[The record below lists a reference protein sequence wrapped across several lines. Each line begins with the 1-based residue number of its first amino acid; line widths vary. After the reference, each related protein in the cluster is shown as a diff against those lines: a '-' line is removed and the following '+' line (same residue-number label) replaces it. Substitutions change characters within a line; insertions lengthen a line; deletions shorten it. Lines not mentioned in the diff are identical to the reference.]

1 MIPKYLSEILNS
13 CGCIVLVGS
22 GRSGK
27 TATAHHITQH
37 TNKPI
42 YALEYPQSN
51 FQYLPSN
58 WQSINRNEVFTLTDC
73 ILFVDDSAL
82 FASSRNFNSTWSKK
96 WVQFQTII
104 SHKNITVIFI
114 VQSTN
119 LLDIGILRSQRMAV
133 LYKYSD
139 NVNIMYEREE
149 FKQIAIL
156 SNQIISKARLQH
168 FDIHPKSWVYDLE
181 LKQVWNH
188 NLPHYWNDN
197 LSTPYRDYIVGQ
209 EVKIE

>member
-1 MIPKYLSEILNS
+1 MTLIPKYLHEMLNTT
-13 CGCIVLVGS
+13 GCICVIGS

-27 TATAHHITQH
+27 TSTAHFITQF
-37 TNKPI
+37 TNKQI
-42 YALEYPQSN
+42 YALEYPQQN
-51 FQYLPSN
+51 FEYLPNN
-58 WQSINRNEVFTLTDC
+58 WQSISKENVFNLKDC

-82 FASSRNFNSTWSKK
+82 FASSRNFNSNWSKK

-119 LLDIGILRSQRMAV
+119 LLDIGVLRSQRMAI

-139 NVNIMYEREE
+139 STNILYERDE
-149 FKQIAIL
+149 FKQIALL
-156 SNQIISKARLQH
+156 SNQLISKHRKSNPG
-168 FDIHPKSWVYDLE
+168 IHPKSFVFDLE

-188 NLPHYWNDN
+188 PLPNYWNN
-197 LSTPYRDYIVGQ
+197 YLSTPYYNYIVG
-209 EVKIE
+209 ETND